1 MPHPRFK
8 LSNARTRQEEIVL
21 LARASK
27 QIEHTIRF
35 LLPSL
40 VEVLAGQDIDA
51 LTTQLYT
58 AQGALNDRIDSH
70 LRYYRKRG

>member
-21 LARASK
+21 LSRAGK
-27 QIEHTIRF
+27 QIDHAIRF

-40 VEVLAGQDIDA
+40 VEVLAGQDIDM
-51 LTTQLYT
+51 LT
-58 AQGALNDRIDSH
+58 AQLHAVKGSVNDRMDAH
-70 LRYYRKRG
+70 LKYYRKRG